1 MKRVLHITVQYMF
14 WEAEEAAEGFQGFWR
29 QEVTPPHMLAGGGR
43 IHIWWNRERPNELL
57 DNSSLILTV
66 VCSWDVILYRLL
78 MGIFLCSSI
87 FHFLSAHQMAGD
99 LNNDTLSVLN
109 SLLLWLHSQ
118 RLHAQFRPRT
128 NKAEMHTHT
137 RAHPAHEL
145 GGSGHRGTR
154 LEENRLIHGEQWTE
168 NQKRL

>member
-14 WEAEEAAEGFQGFWR
+14 WEAEEAAEGFSR
-29 QEVTPPHMLAGGGR
+29 QEVTPLHIIAGGGR
-43 IHIWWNRERPNELL
+43 IHIWWNRERPSELL

-78 MGIFLCSSI
+78 MGIFLRSSI

-99 LNNDTLSVLN
+99 LNNDNLSVLN
-109 SLLLWLHSQ
+109 SLSLWLHSQ
-118 RLHAQFRPRT
+118 RLHAQIRPRT

-137 RAHPAHEL
+137 AHEL

-168 NQKRL
+168 NQMRL